1 MLPLNEINFR
11 LCKYRIDSII
21 LNVPDIGEYQVNT
34 FGLGDFVI
42 EKVFDGFQYPYFR
55 VFISVP
61 NKVFRAMR
69 KNHHEITAYVR
80 VLYAYFNPEETSGA
94 PGLKIKEQTYISDNF
109 VVELEDSSPHLTTD
123 TEELSEKQTLTDDKG
138 PDPQH
143 MATMEILLY
152 KQNDMNIIKKLP
164 TVVYHNAT
172 IMDILT
178 DYLRLAGLHNV
189 LCSPANNNSKRYSQ
203 FIIPPMRVDEQI
215 LRICCDYGLHKY
227 GTSFFMD
234 FDKPYIIEKINKCT
248 AWVPNEYKTIYVV
261 NPNFSNQVS
270 SITKGCSYETKDH
283 CGYCTMLTAQSDAPS
298 MEREQVF
305 GSSIYALDKH
315 TGNYTEIR
323 PDVTTIRGGGNISR
337 VVGSYYGDPSTI
349 KALEQRIKEDT
360 NVMTVIL
367 DAVDLT
373 MLEPNKLYKLCF
385 TVPSQTKY
393 DGDYRLVKYHASFTL
408 SDGIWFTPNVVATF
422 VGDKPK

>member
-1 MLPLNEINFR
+1 
-11 LCKYRIDSII
+11 
-21 LNVPDIGEYQVNT
+21 
-34 FGLGDFVI
+34 
-42 EKVFDGFQYPYFR
+42 
-55 VFISVP
+55 
-61 NKVFRAMR
+61 
-69 KNHHEITAYVR
+69 
-80 VLYAYFNPEETSGA
+80 
-94 PGLKIKEQTYISDNF
+94 
-109 VVELEDSSPHLTTD
+109 
-123 TEELSEKQTLTDDKG
+123 
-138 PDPQH
+138 
-143 MATMEILLY
+143 
-152 KQNDMNIIKKLP
+152 
-164 TVVYHNAT
+164 
-172 IMDILT
+172 
-178 DYLRLAGLHNV
+178 
-189 LCSPANNNSKRYSQ
+189 
-203 FIIPPMRVDEQI
+203 
-215 LRICCDYGLHKY
+215 
-227 GTSFFMD
+227 
-234 FDKPYIIEKINKCT
+234 
-248 AWVPNEYKTIYVV
+248 
-261 NPNFSNQVS
+261 
-270 SITKGCSYETKDH
+270 
-283 CGYCTMLTAQSDAPS
+283 